1 MSLISFWIIFYT
13 MQFLWEKSREKHFTI
28 PSSLII
34 YPPRYFL
41 GERKILVNTITLTF
55 YGTTQNSPLKLL
67 SGKSFKHWNYF
78 LHTQFFHIYLFIF
91 CIRIVKIKL
100 EWMSDRRRLNEN
112 SPQRKRKRK
121 YPFAHWNDPRIQIN
135 STKTSPIIV
144 NFHVVVCR
152 QRKNMWKFYF

>member
-1 MSLISFWIIFYT
+1 MWYVTDILLNHFLYNAIFVRKTFHYSFKPHHLST
-13 MQFLWEKSREKHFTI
+13 TI
-28 PSSLII
+28 
-34 YPPRYFL
+34 FL

-78 LHTQFFHIYLFIF
+78 LHTQFFHIFLFIF
-91 CIRIVKIKL
+91 CTRFVKIKL